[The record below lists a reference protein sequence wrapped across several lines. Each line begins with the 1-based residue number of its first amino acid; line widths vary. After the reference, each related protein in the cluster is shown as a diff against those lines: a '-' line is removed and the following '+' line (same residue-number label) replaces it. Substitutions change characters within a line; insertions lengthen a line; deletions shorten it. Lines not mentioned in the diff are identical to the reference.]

1 MLLDALPAFK
11 QFFLQNL
18 DLFAEVNRPSNSN
31 TSEEEHARN
40 VCILVEAA
48 WRRHLSGKR
57 SGTGVDHSPTKK
69 VKVVKQS

>member
-18 DLFAEVNRPSNSN
+18 DLFAEVNRPPN
-31 TSEEEHARN
+31 TSEEEHARY